1 MAETRKLG
9 KYEIIRELGRG
20 GFGVVYEAKDTI
32 LGRHVAIKILHGQLS
47 VDPDFLERFEQEAR
61 LAAQL
66 EHPNLVPVYDF
77 GQLEGH
83 NFISMG
89 FMRGGSLKDRLID
102 HGPFDPYRAKK
113 ALEDVLEGLSIIHE
127 NRIVHRDLKPA
138 NILFDQYDVA
148 RLSDL
153 GFAKALHS
161 EQSRSFSASGSYVG
175 TAAYMAPEIWRGA
188 EASELSDIY
197 SLGCIVYEILTGI
210 VLFDGNTAAE
220 SMTKHLIDGPV
231 FTVDLPKPWQSLIE
245 KCIAKDPAER
255 YQSAKAVLEDLRFGL
270 FDAPQERQS
279 EIVLESGDEELKS
292 APDSK
297 SDGLEEGLTWQLDK
311 APVLESGRAY
321 GKADDDYDDE
331 TQEREENATE
341 RTRQRLREEKQSPIR
356 NRLLIWV
363 VIPLA
368 LLFLITGTLYG
379 VKKNNEK
386 KAFVAAEQTRTYIP
400 SDTPV
405 PSRTP
410 ISTDMPSPT
419 LVPSTNIPEP
429 SAEPLVQAVSTVESL
444 GVGSTKIREKDG
456 MEMVFVP
463 EGTFIMGSND
473 GNNDERPVREVYL
486 DAYWIDKYEVTK
498 AQYALCVE
506 AKACDDPIGENSYT
520 RAGYYSDSQ
529 YANYP
534 VVSIDWRRANAYCEW
549 VGGSLPTEAQ
559 WEKAARGPD
568 GNKYPWGNE
577 DPTCAKANYS
587 ECGVGDTTEVGSYPE
602 GASVYGAMDMAGNVR
617 EWVTDWYGPYD
628 TNQSNNPTGPIA
640 GISHVN
646 RGGSWNLSYWLIRS
660 TNRYYN
666 IPNFTHDDN
675 GFRCAF
681 PTDDADNANDLMGT
695 PEPRLDSEQV
705 FDVGSTMVR
714 EIDSMEMVYV
724 PEGTFTMGSNDGNND
739 ERPVREVYLDAYWI
753 DKYEVTNA
761 QYKLCVEAKACD
773 GPIGENSWSRQGY
786 YSDSQYANYPV
797 VSVDWHRANAYCK
810 WVGGSLPTEAQW
822 EKAARGPDGNKY
834 PWGNETPTCDKANY
848 SGCGMGDTTEVGSYP
863 EGASVYGAMDM
874 AGNVWEWVNDWYGPY
889 DANQT
894 NNPIGPSTGG
904 WHVIRGG
911 SWGRNVSCIRSADRW
926 NYDPNYRLSYYG
938 FRCAFPTDKADNA
951 NDLIG
956 TPEPRLDSEQVFD
969 VGSTMLREK
978 DGMEM
983 VYVPEGTFTMGSN
996 DGNNDERPVREV
1008 YLDAYWIDKYEV
1020 TNSQYSLC
1028 VADGVCAK
1036 PGLNKSNTR
1045 HNYYGNNE
1053 FADYPVIH
1061 VDWNQASAY
1070 CAWAGGRLPTEAEW
1084 EKAARGPNGHKYPWG
1099 DESPSC
1105 SLANYGSCL
1114 GDTSKVGS
1122 YPEGESYY
1130 HVMDM
1135 SGNVLEWVND
1145 CYASYDV
1152 NDTDSPTGPTSDK
1165 CYRVT
1170 RGGSWG
1176 SNNEGIRSAGRLWRY
1191 WYYGEGFRCVFP
1203 QQ

>member
-89 FMRGGSLKDRLID
+89 FMRGGSLKDRLIE
-102 HGPFDPYRAKK
+102 HGPFDPYHAKK

-188 EASELSDIY
+188 EASVLSDIY

-231 FTVDLPKPWQSLIE
+231 FTVELPKPWQALIE

-279 EIVLESGDEELKS
+279 EIILESGDEELKS
-292 APDSK
+292 TPDSK
-297 SDGLEEGLTWQLDK
+297 SDGLEEDLAWQLDE
-311 APVLESGRAY
+311 APVLESGSTY
-321 GKADDDYDDE
+321 GKADDDYDAE
-331 TQEREENATE
+331 TQKREENATE
-341 RTRQRLREEKQSPIR
+341 RTHQRLREETQPPIR
-356 NRLLIWV
+356 NRLLIWL

-368 LLFLITGTLYG
+368 VLFLITGTVYG
-379 VKKNNEK
+379 LKRMNEN
-386 KAFVAAEQTRTYIP
+386 KAFKAAAQTLTHAP

-405 PSRTP
+405 PSQTQT
-410 ISTDMPSPT
+410 STDLPSPT
-419 LVPSTNIPEP
+419 LVSSANTPEP
-429 SAEPLVQAVSTVESL
+429 SSEPLVPADSTVESL

-456 MEMVFVP
+456 MEMVYVP
-463 EGTFIMGSND
+463 EGTFIMGSDD
-473 GNNDERPVREVYL
+473 GFDNEKPVREVYL
-486 DAYWIDKYEVTK
+486 DAYWIDKFEVTN
-498 AQYALCVE
+498 AQYAMCVE
-506 AKACDDPIGENSYT
+506 AKACDGPIGENSYT
-520 RAGYYSDSQ
+520 RAGYYSD
-529 YANYP
+529 
-534 VVSIDWRRANAYCEW
+534 
-549 VGGSLPTEAQ
+549 L
-559 WEKAARGPD
+559 
-568 GNKYPWGNE
+568 
-577 DPTCAKANYS
+577 
-587 ECGVGDTTEVGSYPE
+587 
-602 GASVYGAMDMAGNVR
+602 
-617 EWVTDWYGPYD
+617 
-628 TNQSNNPTGPIA
+628 
-640 GISHVN
+640 
-646 RGGSWNLSYWLIRS
+646 
-660 TNRYYN
+660 
-666 IPNFTHDDN
+666 
-675 GFRCAF
+675 
-681 PTDDADNANDLMGT
+681 
-695 PEPRLDSEQV
+695 
-705 FDVGSTMVR
+705 
-714 EIDSMEMVYV
+714 
-724 PEGTFTMGSNDGNND
+724 
-739 ERPVREVYLDAYWI
+739 
-753 DKYEVTNA
+753 
-761 QYKLCVEAKACD
+761 
-773 GPIGENSWSRQGY
+773 
-786 YSDSQYANYPV
+786 QYANYPV
-797 VSVDWHRANAYCK
+797 VSVDWQRANAYCK

-834 PWGNETPTCDKANY
+834 PWGNEDPTCDKANY
-848 SGCGMGDTTEVGSYP
+848 YGCGVEDTTEVGSYP
-863 EGASVYGAMDM
+863 EGASVYGALDM

-894 NNPIGPSTGG
+894 NNPQGPNAVS

-911 SWGRNVSCIRSADRW
+911 SWYYYGGDIRSAYRF
-926 NYDPNYRLSYYG
+926 NNAPNYRGISWG

-951 NDLIG
+951 NDLIV

-969 VGSTMLREK
+969 VGSTMIREI
-978 DGMEM
+978 DSMEM

-996 DGNNDERPVREV
+996 DGDIDERPVREV

-1020 TNSQYSLC
+1020 TNAQYALC
-1028 VADGVCAK
+1028 VEAGECDEPQSTDK
-1036 PGLNKSNTR
+1036 YNNSNYAN
-1045 HNYYGNNE
+1045 H
-1053 FADYPVIH
+1053 PVVY

-1070 CAWAGGRLPTEAEW
+1070 CEWAGGRLPTEAEW
-1084 EKAARGPNGHKYPWG
+1084 EKVARGPNGNKYPWG
-1099 DESPSC
+1099 NESPSC
-1105 SLANYGSCL
+1105 SLANYNYCK
-1114 GDTSKVGS
+1114 GDTTVVGS

-1130 HVMDM
+1130 HALDM
-1135 SGNVLEWVND
+1135 AGNVWEWVND
-1145 CYASYDV
+1145 WYASSYYAEQL
-1152 NDTDSPTGPTSDK
+1152 NNPPGPSSGTF
-1165 CYRVT
+1165 RVL
-1170 RGGSWG
+1170 RGGSWCSYDG
-1176 SNNEGIRSAGRLWRY
+1176 FIRSAVRLGVYPLDWNSY
-1191 WYYGEGFRCVFP
+1191 LGFRCAFP

>member
-32 LGRHVAIKILHGQLS
+32 LRRHVAIKILHGQLS

-89 FMRGGSLKDRLID
+89 FMRGSSLKDRLIE

-127 NRIVHRDLKPA
+127 NKIVHRDLKPA

-161 EQSRSFSASGSYVG
+161 EQSRSFSASGGIVG
-175 TAAYMAPEIWRGA
+175 TAAYMAPEVWRGA

-197 SLGCIVYEILTGI
+197 SLGCIVYEMLTGI

-231 FTVDLPKPWQSLIE
+231 FTADLPKPWQALIE

-279 EIVLESGDEELKS
+279 EIVLESGDEELES

-297 SDGLEEGLTWQLDK
+297 SDGLEEGLAWQLDK
-311 APVLESGRAY
+311 APVLESGSAY
-321 GKADDDYDDE
+321 GKADDYYDAE
-331 TQEREENATE
+331 TQKREENATE
-341 RTRQRLREEKQSPIR
+341 RTHQKLREEKQSPIR
-356 NRLLIWV
+356 NRLLIWA

-368 LLFLITGTLYG
+368 VLFLITGTVYG
-379 VKKNNEK
+379 LKRMNES
-386 KAFVAAEQTRTYIP
+386 KAFKAAAQTLTHAP

-405 PSRTP
+405 PSQIPLT
-410 ISTDMPSPT
+410 TDVPSPT
-419 LVPSTNIPEP
+419 LVSSANTPES
-429 SAEPLVQAVSTVESL
+429 SAELLVSADSTVESL

-463 EGTFIMGSND
+463 EGTFIMGSDD
-473 GNNDERPVREVYL
+473 GFDNEKPVREVYL
-486 DAYWIDKYEVTK
+486 DAYWIDKFEVSN
-498 AQYALCVE
+498 AQYKVCVDTGRCTLPE
-506 AKACDDPIGENSYT
+506 SINYGDFY
-520 RAGYYSDSQ
+520 
-529 YANYP
+529 YANHP
-534 VVSIDWRRANAYCEW
+534 VININWTQAKAYCEW
-549 VGGSLPTEAQ
+549 AGGSLPTEAQ

-577 DPTCAKANYS
+577 DPTCDKANYYG
-587 ECGVGDTTEVGSYPE
+587 CDVGATTEVGSYPE
-602 GASVYGAMDMAGNVR
+602 GASVYGAMDMAGNVW
-617 EWVTDWYGPYD
+617 EWVNDWYGPYD
-628 TNQSNNPTGPIA
+628 ANQTNNPTGPSSADSWYVI
-640 GISHVN
+640 
-646 RGGSWNLSYWLIRS
+646 RGGSWNFTDRYIRS
-660 TNRYYN
+660 ADRGYVSFDW
-666 IPNFTHDDN
+666 IRDL

-681 PTDDADNANDLMGT
+681 PTDKADNANDLIGT

-724 PEGTFTMGSNDGNND
+724 PEGTFTMGSNDGYND

-761 QYKLCVEAKACD
+761 QYALCVEAKACD
-773 GPIGENSWSRQGY
+773 GPIGENSYTRVGY

-797 VSVDWHRANAYCK
+797 VSVDWRRANAYCK

-834 PWGNETPTCDKANY
+834 PWGNESPTCSKANY

-889 DANQT
+889 AANQS
-894 NNPIGPSTGG
+894 NNPIGPSTGS

-911 SWGRNVSCIRSADRW
+911 SWYNYYVSGDIRSAYRDR
-926 NYDPNYRLSYYG
+926 NYPNLSWYVNWG
-938 FRCAFPTDKADNA
+938 FRCAFP
-951 NDLIG
+951 
-956 TPEPRLDSEQVFD
+956 
-969 VGSTMLREK
+969 
-978 DGMEM
+978 
-983 VYVPEGTFTMGSN
+983 
-996 DGNNDERPVREV
+996 
-1008 YLDAYWIDKYEV
+1008 
-1020 TNSQYSLC
+1020 
-1028 VADGVCAK
+1028 
-1036 PGLNKSNTR
+1036 
-1045 HNYYGNNE
+1045 
-1053 FADYPVIH
+1053 
-1061 VDWNQASAY
+1061 
-1070 CAWAGGRLPTEAEW
+1070 
-1084 EKAARGPNGHKYPWG
+1084 
-1099 DESPSC
+1099 
-1105 SLANYGSCL
+1105 
-1114 GDTSKVGS
+1114 
-1122 YPEGESYY
+1122 
-1130 HVMDM
+1130 
-1135 SGNVLEWVND
+1135 
-1145 CYASYDV
+1145 
-1152 NDTDSPTGPTSDK
+1152 
-1165 CYRVT
+1165 
-1170 RGGSWG
+1170 
-1176 SNNEGIRSAGRLWRY
+1176 
-1191 WYYGEGFRCVFP
+1191 